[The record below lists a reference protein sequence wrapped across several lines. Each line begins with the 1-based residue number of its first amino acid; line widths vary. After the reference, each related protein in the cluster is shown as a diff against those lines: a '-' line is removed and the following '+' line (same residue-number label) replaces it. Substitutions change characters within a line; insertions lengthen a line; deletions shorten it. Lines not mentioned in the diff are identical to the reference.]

1 MRYKN
6 FVLIQVA
13 PLLVFLAACI
23 GEEGERM
30 WGKYK
35 PPRLA
40 PHPGRR
46 RKPPAPPSL
55 LRVPGLRSTRTKS
68 SKFPL
73 HVCQRVG
80 DHPPHRSREAALA
93 APPVGLLQRPL

>member
-23 GEEGERM
+23 NEEGERM
-30 WGKYK
+30 WKIQA
-35 PPRLA
+35 PQACPTPRQEA
-40 PHPGRR
+40 QAS
-46 RKPPAPPSL
+46 APPSL
-55 LRVPGLRSTRTKS
+55 LRVPGLRSIRTKS

-73 HVCQRVG
+73 HVCQRVE
-80 DHPPHRSREAALA
+80 DHPPHRSREAALV
-93 APPVGLLQRPL
+93 APPVGLPQRPL

>member
-23 GEEGERM
+23 GEAGERI

-35 PPRLA
+35 PPGL
-40 PHPGRR
+40 PHT
-46 RKPPAPPSL
+46 PAGGASL
-55 LRVPGLRSTRTKS
+55 LH
-68 SKFPL
+68 L
-73 HVCQRVG
+73 HLFYER
-80 DHPPHRSREAALA
+80 PAFALQEQNRQNSPCTYA
-93 APPVGLLQRPL
+93 NV